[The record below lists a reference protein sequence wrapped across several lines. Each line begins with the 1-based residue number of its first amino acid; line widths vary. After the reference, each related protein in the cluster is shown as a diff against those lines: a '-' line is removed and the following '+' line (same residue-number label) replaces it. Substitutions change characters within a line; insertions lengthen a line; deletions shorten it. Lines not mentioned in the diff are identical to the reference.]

1 MRYLLAS
8 MFTVTFA
15 MGMMSLAIP
24 VYAKQLGA
32 GYIQIGLLGVTYTVF
47 NILLSI
53 PSGRLADVHGRK
65 PLLAL
70 GLFSISCVF
79 MMYALRES
87 VGWLL
92 FIRLLQ
98 GAAEAPIWV
107 NAQSAV
113 ADLSMRTIRGRAMG
127 AYGASW
133 GIGFASGP
141 LVGGF
146 LYGPI
151 GPAGIFIASGVISL
165 VATFLVLFISLPQP
179 RHQVKRIKL
188 TGWGGTCFLGLV
200 YCGILGVLFT
210 LFPAYGRDL
219 GMSARM
225 IGGFLTLF
233 TAIRAALF
241 VPMGKLSDRFGSR
254 PIILGGLA
262 GAGVALASMALVGG
276 YLLLGVVI
284 SLLAASGAAIYPA
297 ALSMASEMGGSQ
309 NRGYALGIFNAVSM
323 VGWGI
328 LPGIGGVLAD
338 VSGPTAPYVM
348 CAIIAFAALPLML
361 RLLPKS

>member
-15 MGMMSLAIP
+15 MGMTSLAVP

-32 GYIQIGLLGVTYTVF
+32 DYIQIGLLGVTYMVF
-47 NILLSI
+47 SILLSI
-53 PSGRLADVHGRK
+53 PSGRWADAHGRK

-113 ADLSMRTIRGRAMG
+113 ADLSTHTIRGRAMG
-127 AYGASW
+127 AYGTSW
-133 GIGFASGP
+133 GVGFAIGP

-151 GPAGIFIASGVISL
+151 GPAGIFIVSGIISL
-165 VATFLVLFISLPQP
+165 AATFLVLLTPLPQP
-179 RHQVKRIKL
+179 RHRVKRIKL
-188 TGWGGTCFLGLV
+188 TGWGRTCFLGLV

-219 GMSARM
+219 GMSAGM

-233 TAIRAALF
+233 GAIRAALF
-241 VPMGKLSDRFGSR
+241 IPMGKLSDRLGVR
-254 PIILGGLA
+254 PIVLGGLA
-262 GAGVALASMALVGG
+262 GAGVALSFMALVGG

-284 SLLAASGAAIYPA
+284 SLLAASVAAIYPA

-309 NRGYALGIFNAVSM
+309 NRGYAIGVFNAASM

-328 LPGIGGVLAD
+328 LPGMGGVLAD
-338 VSGPTAPYVM
+338 GSGPTAPYVM
-348 CAIIAFAALPLML
+348 CAIVAFAALPLML